1 MDQKRYLIAKFDESH
16 EWASVEIRSFATHL
30 GLPYIKVYKWF
41 MRERRK
47 VRMML
52 HPQEEEA
59 QLA

>member
-52 HPQEEEA
+52 HP
-59 QLA
+59 